1 MLSVVFECANFVLAI
16 TSGSCN
22 GIFVKGT
29 GYSSISLL
37 GVAVFERISSRDVC
51 VESVL
56 LRDVSVLL
64 ELDVDDIEAGVPDA
78 VVDVL
83 VVVGVVDEA
92 PNVGI

>member
-1 MLSVVFECANFVLAI
+1 M
-16 TSGSCN
+16 
-22 GIFVKGT
+22 
-29 GYSSISLL
+29 
-37 GVAVFERISSRDVC
+37 
-51 VESVL
+51 ESVL

-64 ELDVDDIEAGVPDA
+64 ELDVDDEEAGVPDA

>member
-1 MLSVVFECANFVLAI
+1 M
-16 TSGSCN
+16 
-22 GIFVKGT
+22 
-29 GYSSISLL
+29 SLL
-37 GVAVFERISSRDVC
+37 GVAVLDRISSRDVC

-64 ELDVDDIEAGVPDA
+64 ELDVDEDDAGVPDA
-78 VVDVL
+78 VVEVL

>member
-1 MLSVVFECANFVLAI
+1 MLSVVFECASLVLAI

-22 GIFVKGT
+22 GMLVSGT
-29 GYSSISLL
+29 GYSSMSLL
-37 GVAVFERISSRDVC
+37 GVAVLDRISSRDVC

-64 ELDVDDIEAGVPDA
+64 ELDVDEDDAGVPDA
-78 VVDVL
+78 VVEVL

>member
-1 MLSVVFECANFVLAI
+1 MVFECANFVLAI

-37 GVAVFERISSRDVC
+37 GVAVFDRISSRDVC

-64 ELDVDDIEAGVPDA
+64 ELDVEELDAGVPDA

-83 VVVGVVDEA
+83 VVVGVVEHA
-92 PNVGI
+92 PKVGI

>member
-1 MLSVVFECANFVLAI
+1 MMLSVVFEWASLVLAI

-22 GIFVKGT
+22 GMLDNGT

-37 GVAVFERISSRDVC
+37 GVAVFDRISSRDVC
-51 VESVL
+51 VESAL

-64 ELDVDDIEAGVPDA
+64 ELEVDEDAGVPAA

-83 VVVGVVDEA
+83 VMVGVVDEA

>member
-1 MLSVVFECANFVLAI
+1 MLSVVLECASFVLAI
-16 TSGSCN
+16 TSGSCS
-22 GIFVKGT
+22 GIFDNGT

-37 GVAVFERISSRDVC
+37 GVAVFERISSREVC
-51 VESVL
+51 VDSVL

-64 ELDVDDIEAGVPDA
+64 ELEVEEDEAGVPDA

-92 PNVGI
+92 PNAGI